1 MAANVSELPAELAAA
16 GKIPASRKIPA
27 SQKIPA
33 SLCCAGMSPSPKGA
47 GARVG
52 SELLPSRDLRR
63 SISCRIPAPG
73 SWDEPGDVEGARP
86 GEILGNDPRA
96 DPGGIPL
103 QGQDKEQEL

>member
-16 GKIPASRKIPA
+16 GKIPASRKIPT
-27 SQKIPA
+27 

-73 SWDEPGDVEGARP
+73 SWDELGDVEGARP
-86 GEILGNDPRA
+86 GDILGNDPGA
-96 DPGGIPL
+96 DPGGIPM
-103 QGQDKEQEL
+103 QAQDKEQEL